1 MYYLKDNVKVDFG
14 IVKRYDIANRIEI
27 NYATLSRILNR
38 KTGCS
43 KVIANYISML
53 NYKGTRYTDKHIN
66 DYFYKKEI

>member
-1 MYYLKDNVKVDFG
+1 MYYLKDDIEIDFG
-14 IVKRYDIANRIEI
+14 IVKNYEIAKRIEI
-27 NYATLSRILNR
+27 TQQTLSKILNR

-66 DYFYKKEI
+66 DYFYKKEK